1 MAITTA
7 EVRVYSAEYCDK
19 TFAKKGEA
27 GAGPLPP
34 LRALLASSS
43 WARTTRSLRA
53 PPPGPSSSV
62 RRSDA

>member
-34 LRALLASSS
+34 LAG
-43 WARTTRSLRA
+43 T
-53 PPPGPSSSV
+53 PGLIVLGKNDPVPEGTPAGTVIV
-62 RRSDA
+62 RKEK

>member
-27 GAGPLPP
+27 GGGAAPAPAGN
-34 LRALLASSS
+34 
-43 WARTTRSLRA
+43 
-53 PPPGPSSSV
+53 PGLIVLGKNDPVPEGTPAGTVIV
-62 RRSDA
+62 RKEK

>member
-27 GAGPLPP
+27 GGGAAPAPAGSPGQE
-34 LRALLASSS
+34 R
-43 WARTTRSLRA
+43 
-53 PPPGPSSSV
+53 PGP
-62 RRSDA
+62 

>member
-27 GAGPLPP
+27 GGGDAPAPAG
-34 LRALLASSS
+34 
-43 WARTTRSLRA
+43 T
-53 PPPGPSSSV
+53 PGLIVLGKNDPVPEGTPAGTVIV
-62 RRSDA
+62 RKEK

>member
-27 GAGPLPP
+27 GGGAAPTPAG
-34 LRALLASSS
+34 
-43 WARTTRSLRA
+43 T
-53 PPPGPSSSV
+53 PGLIVLGKNDPVPEGTPAGTVIV
-62 RRSDA
+62 RKEK